1 VTATIV
7 GSNNLIYGGTSYRT
21 LSAKMHPDFSRNNR
35 TGMPVNDIGIITLA
49 ENVKEATKFPK
60 RRRHVFKDYKTP
72 CKLLGKGTIGYPKN
86 YVHPNKLKLGLVKQV
101 PKSICVQ
108 EWRKMTIHRTL
119 PPHLLCMTSD
129 DSAACAGDSGGP
141 LLCNDQLTSIIFFS
155 IPCGTGLPD
164 LYVDIT
170 HYNGWIDWVIN
181 NEKYNFWYHG

>member
-1 VTATIV
+1 LVTATIV

-164 LYVDIT
+164 LYVDILP
-170 HYNGWIDWVIN
+170 YNGWIDGFKWRQL
-181 NEKYNFWYHG
+181 